1 MRLILYA
8 LVMLFGSACS
18 IERDAATKQGNP
30 ADPEVEV
37 YKRALAY
44 GAQLDLNELNA
55 AIEKNLSVRL
65 YRIPLSRNDCFV
77 ETHGICQYEYLLSV
91 STFDEQPE
99 INVFKL
105 PLVGEIVGIDWQQ
118 HSGVDEAKF
127 VLSLNQYSA
136 AALKNNPALK
146 NVNSQHT
153 VTVNLKS
160 VVVNTVNN

>member
-30 ADPEVEV
+30 ADPEVEI

-105 PLVGEIVGIDWQQ
+105 PLVGEIIGIDWQK
-118 HSGVDEAKF
+118 HSRVDEEKF
-127 VLSLNQYSA
+127 EVSLNQYSA

-146 NVNSQHT
+146 NVSSRHT

-160 VVVNTVNN
+160 VVVNTVKN